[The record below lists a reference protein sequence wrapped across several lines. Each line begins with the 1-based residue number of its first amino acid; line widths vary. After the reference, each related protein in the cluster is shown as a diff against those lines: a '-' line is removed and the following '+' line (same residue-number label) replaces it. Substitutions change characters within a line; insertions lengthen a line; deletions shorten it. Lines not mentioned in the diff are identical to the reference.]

1 VQPSPTAFYGW
12 PTAELRWLDI
22 KVLMQADSSLWPDF
36 VVGRAALGFDGAEP
50 RRYTSYGPAITQV
63 LTQLARKMRQ

>member
-1 VQPSPTAFYGW
+1 
-12 PTAELRWLDI
+12 LRWLDI